1 MQDCTYSRPTSDS
14 LCCIGICLPW
24 ACATILFLSEGL
36 ASEFYV
42 CFLVFFSLQRSLLF
56 YLPLLCRLPFLQL
69 NFWVVHFCASKFLA
83 IDSSVLGCIF
93 HYEAWGANFF
103 FVSCYLLY
111 SPTSPKIWIEPENGW
126 DFDWCIVLQR
136 EVVNVSWMF
145 SCSRGR
151 RVNLKFHLSLHS
163 LVKGDFI
170 LLGQVLLSSWC
181 MWTA

>member
-1 MQDCTYSRPTSDS
+1 MNFMRAS
-14 LCCIGICLPW
+14 LSSSACRGHFFFICLCY
-24 ACATILFLSEGL
+24 ADFH
-36 ASEFYV
+36 
-42 CFLVFFSLQRSLLF
+42 FFN
-56 YLPLLCRLPFLQL
+56 L
-69 NFWVVHFCASKFLA
+69 NCWVVHFCASKFLA